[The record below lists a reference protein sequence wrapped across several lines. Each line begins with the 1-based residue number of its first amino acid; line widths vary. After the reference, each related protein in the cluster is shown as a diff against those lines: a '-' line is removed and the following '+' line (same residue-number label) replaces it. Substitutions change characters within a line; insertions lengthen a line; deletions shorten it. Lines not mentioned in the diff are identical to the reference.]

1 MDASLLAFDHLG
13 VALPG
18 DKETVFVAADVMFVA
33 QKLHNR
39 SRFCWAV
46 VGSPSGAI
54 ATASIGGALLMR
66 LREDE
71 AERLAATMTEAATRA
86 ATAH

>member
-1 MDASLLAFDHLG
+1 MDASLPISGRLAVALLADDDMAILAPDVAFD
-13 VALPG
+13 
-18 DKETVFVAADVMFVA
+18 A
-33 QKLHNR
+33 QQLHDR

-54 ATASIGGALLMR
+54 AMQDGALLMR

-71 AERLAATMTEAATRA
+71 ARRLAMALTEAATRA
-86 ATAH
+86 ATEH